1 MRGPGRRFS
10 CYGVEE
16 PGTVVVWVVC
26 VGIVAVPVVG
36 VVGVVIVGV
45 VAVTVGVTTAPGVAV
60 VMVRVVAGP
69 SALEPPASFTSAA
82 ASTPRESTT
91 TTIAIV
97 SGAFQLGDAARRV
110 RAAAPQL
117 RHHS

>member
-1 MRGPGRRFS
+1 MGGPGRRFGR
-10 CYGVEE
+10 YGVEE
-16 PGTVVVWVVC
+16 PGTVVVWVC
-26 VGIVAVPVVG
+26 VGIVAVL

-45 VAVTVGVTTAPGVAV
+45 VAVTVGMMTAPGVVV

-69 SALEPPASFTSAA
+69 SAPEPPASFTRAA

-91 TTIAIV
+91 TTTAIV
-97 SGAFQLGDAARRV
+97 RGAFQLGDAASRV
-110 RAAAPQL
+110 RAAAPQF

>member
-1 MRGPGRRFS
+1 MEGFGRRFS
-10 CYGVEE
+10 RYGVEE
-16 PGTVVVWVVC
+16 PGTVVVWVC
-26 VGIVAVPVVG
+26 VGLVAVRVVG
-36 VVGVVIVGV
+36 GVGVVIVGV
-45 VAVTVGVTTAPGVAV
+45 VAVTVGTMTAAGVVV

-69 SALEPPASFTSAA
+69 SAPEPPASFTSAA

-97 SGAFQLGDAARRV
+97 RGAFQLGDAASRV

-117 RHHS
+117 KHHS